1 MPTLP
6 SADQIRLNT
15 PQAATGIVSVD
26 ATAVPNAMARTG
38 QVVERTAE
46 RVQNYLDRTAEM
58 HANDALVE
66 LKRRQNQLTVGENGY
81 ARLQNGAATEPGVY
95 NKYTGM
101 FDRESADLASKLSP
115 QARRKFEAGAKQQ
128 RTQYEAGFLTHV
140 MREDLNH
147 RGEVYKANIAVAGE
161 TMGLNYNNPEAI
173 IRERAN
179 IDKTVAKYVAD
190 NGIKDQA
197 IIERMLQDARGIG
210 HRSVIEAYVG
220 NGQASD
226 AEAYYKA
233 FKQEMLPETAKAIQ
247 NMLKPE
253 VANQIG
259 RDLSDKLFQMHMEG
273 KSEVEIFNEKL
284 RMTEG
289 RGREVIQAT
298 DALYA
303 DRVKA
308 IEVDRAKIGGDL
320 LVGAWNGS
328 TSFNDPRLR
337 EIDAT
342 DPVLGAKLRQQI
354 FSIQKRNAGAGG
366 GPGGAA
372 AAKVP
377 TQVAMA
383 EYAELVE
390 AIRTTDNPD
399 DKALVTAAI
408 VNSGSLT
415 RGEVKQ
421 LLAMQSRVEQDAD
434 KAMSAASRARI
445 PAALVN
451 ASMPKSADNMEKKT
465 AYRGFVEQKLFEWKE
480 ANPGRIPDYKEQQA
494 ILASA
499 SEEHVVVGR
508 VWNSEREAYRL
519 DGGVKSYPRSF
530 ANMLPGRDDDDI
542 VEAYAYVQNF
552 KSKLPKGVP
561 VPSDAEII
569 VRWERAR
576 RGPERTG
583 LHQLI
588 PK

>member
-6 SADQIRLNT
+6 SADQIRLST

-26 ATAVPNAMARTG
+26 ATAVPSALARTG
-38 QVVERTAE
+38 QVIERTAE
-46 RVQNYLDRTAEM
+46 RVQNYLDRTAEL
-58 HANDALVE
+58 HANDALIE

-81 ARLQNGAATEPGVY
+81 ARLQNGAATEEGVY

-101 FDRESADLASKLSP
+101 FDRETADLASKLSP
-115 QARRKFEAGAKQQ
+115 QARRKFEMGAKQQ

-161 TMGLNYNNPEAI
+161 TMGLNFNNPEAI
-173 IRERAN
+173 IRERAS
-179 IDKTVAKYVAD
+179 IDRTVAQYVAD

-210 HRSVIEAYVG
+210 HRSVIEAYVE

-233 FKQEMLPETAKAIQ
+233 FKQEMLPETAKSIQ

-253 VANQIG
+253 VANQVG
-259 RDLSDKLFQMHMEG
+259 RDLSDKLFQMHMDG

-303 DRVKA
+303 ARVKA
-308 IEVDRAKIGGDL
+308 LEVDRAKIGGDL

-337 EIDAT
+337 EIDAS
-342 DPVLGAKLRQQI
+342 DPVLGAQLRQQI
-354 FSIQKRNAGAGG
+354 FAIQKRNAGVGG
-366 GPGGAA
+366 GVEAR
-372 AAKVP
+372 VP

-390 AIRTTDNPD
+390 AIRTTDNPE
-399 DKALVTAAI
+399 DKALVTSAI

-415 RGEVKQ
+415 RAEVKQ

-451 ASMPKSADNMEKKT
+451 ASMPKSADNTERKT

-480 ANPGRIPDYKEQQA
+480 ANPGRVPDYREQQA

-499 SEEHVVVGR
+499 AEEHVVVGR

-519 DGGVKSYPRSF
+519 ASGVKSYPRSF

-542 VEAYAYVQNF
+542 LEAYAYVQNF
-552 KSKLPKGVP
+552 KAKLPKGAP
-561 VPSDAEII
+561 VPSDAELI
-569 VRWERAR
+569 VRWERVR